1 MTCELRTY
9 SQEPAAESL
18 PTSSLDTP
26 QSSPLSG
33 SPTPA
38 KSCASDSPACESS
51 KAMSDPW
58 TSRASWLASMQSA
71 LAFLVRT
78 SALLEKVQALEAS
91 EADSTARSCE
101 QLTLFDP
108 PGFSSK
114 TAHSS
119 EPEAGTSSL
128 VTWWRADI
136 PGAMDSLPRLML
148 APRTSEIGGGALQGV
163 PTPTVCGNY
172 NRKGA
177 SPTSGDGLAARA
189 SMWPTPTKSDG
200 CGGPGH
206 SGRAG
211 GLNLRTAAATWPTP
225 VASDWRSG
233 MTSEATASK
242 NSRPLREQ
250 VIWRSPNTVDAKG
263 GTRKPGLCHQAGGA
277 LNPEWV
283 EWLMGWPIGHT
294 ELKHWATAKSRCKRR
309 LHGLHLAART
319 TSEVSA

>member
-1 MTCELRTY
+1 MTCELLTF
-9 SQEPAAESL
+9 SPEPVAASWQ
-18 PTSSLDTP
+18 TSSSDTS
-26 QSSPLSG
+26 QSLPLSG

-119 EPEAGTSSL
+119 EPEAGTSSSP
-128 VTWWRADI
+128 TWWREDI
-136 PGAMDSLPRLML
+136 PGETDSLPRLMSERCTL
-148 APRTSEIGGGALQGV
+148 AIAGGVLL
-163 PTPTVCGNY
+163 PTLTVCGNY

-177 SPTSGDGLAARA
+177 SPTSGDGLVTALRRLLPTLVARDFRHPGRSRLA
-189 SMWPTPTKSDG
+189 RTGQKCGEHLPNVI
-200 CGGPGH
+200 GGPLAPQWCEGF
-206 SGRAG
+206 
-211 GLNLRTAAATWPTP
+211 
-225 VASDWRSG
+225 
-233 MTSEATASK
+233 
-242 NSRPLREQ
+242 
-250 VIWRSPNTVDAKG
+250 
-263 GTRKPGLCHQAGGA
+263 
-277 LNPEWV
+277 
-283 EWLMGWPIGHT
+283 MGWPIGHT
-294 ELKHWATAKSRCKRR
+294 ESKHWATAKSRCKPR